1 MTYSIGTVKDL
12 MYSTIENEFYY
23 DGIVTIIDDSGG
35 EAKCRICYHEP
46 AFGLPFLT
54 LLKKKDFDQRD
65 NTPEIDVVLRS
76 GYEPVYK
83 KGKRSYGKFLDENGD
98 KLMGDFARV
107 AHSNKSYDIIPICE
121 NLSQNL
127 KMYLKTGNYKVDWN
141 PQLID
146 NARVDGSIAI
156 GMDAQ
161 RENPRIVLYYSMLE
175 KRLIRGI
182 YLYGKTP
189 TYYVDKNFYNPNISL
204 NNIDFLIQAQVL
216 NLDDETIKA
225 LDFEI
230 CNWSNPAREAYEAKR
245 INKGLP
251 PEPMKIYPGEKVQEC
266 K

>member
-107 AHSNKSYDIIPICE
+107 AHSNKSYACVWEEPSVDVCW
-121 NLSQNL
+121 
-127 KMYLKTGNYKVDWN
+127 KTFFLVYDASVYCRNGNQCVDSASLPSGN
-141 PQLID
+141 
-146 NARVDGSIAI
+146 
-156 GMDAQ
+156 
-161 RENPRIVLYYSMLE
+161 
-175 KRLIRGI
+175 KRGN
-182 YLYGKTP
+182 
-189 TYYVDKNFYNPNISL
+189 V
-204 NNIDFLIQAQVL
+204 Q
-216 NLDDETIKA
+216 IK
-225 LDFEI
+225 
-230 CNWSNPAREAYEAKR
+230 
-245 INKGLP
+245 
-251 PEPMKIYPGEKVQEC
+251 
-266 K
+266 